1 MVRTKITARIP
12 PDLADSLRR
21 IAVLK
26 DRSISDVVEEAIIR
40 AFADRSEAEHAALIV
55 KLDNMARRLGVIEKS
70 QETLFELTAHAARFA
85 MSVAPEVPD
94 TDRAA
99 LNARGSSR
107 FQNVVAAIVARLSG
121 GKSVW
126 KDHFA
131 EGAPIQPAASQP
143 SVGVAAE

>member
-21 IAVLK
+21 IAALK
-26 DRSISDVVEEAIIR
+26 DRSVSDVVEDAIIR
-40 AFADRSEAEHAALIV
+40 AFADRSGAEHAALTV
-55 KLDNMARRLGVIEKS
+55 KLDRIVRRLGAIEKS

-85 MSVAPEVPD
+85 MSVAPD
-94 TDRAA
+94 ILDIDRAA
-99 LNARGSSR
+99 LNARGSAR
-107 FQNVVAAIVARLSG
+107 FQNVIAAIVARLAG
-121 GKSVW
+121 GKSLW

-131 EGAPIQPAASQP
+131 ESAPGQP

>member
-40 AFADRSEAEHAALIV
+40 SFADKSHAEHAALIV
-55 KLDNMARRLGVIEKS
+55 KLDQLSRRLGVIENS
-70 QETLFELTAHAARFA
+70 QESLFELTAHAARFA
-85 MSVAPEVPD
+85 MSVAPEIPD
-94 TDRAA
+94 GDRAM

-107 FQNVVAAIVARLSG
+107 FQNVIAAIVARLSS

-126 KDHFA
+126 KDHFVEA
-131 EGAPIQPAASQP
+131 APAPA

>member
-40 AFADRSEAEHAALIV
+40 TFADRSEAEHAALVV
-55 KLDNMARRLGVIEKS
+55 KLDSIIRRLGVIEKS
-70 QETLFELTAHAARFA
+70 QESLFELSAHAARFA
-85 MSVAPEVPD
+85 MSVAPEIPD
-94 TDRAA
+94 ADRAM

-107 FQNVVAAIVARLSG
+107 FQNVIAAIVARLAG

-126 KDHFA
+126 KDHFTDA
-131 EGAPIQPAASQP
+131 APAQP

>member
-21 IAVLK
+21 VSALK

-40 AFADRSEAEHAALIV
+40 SFADKSQAEHAALIV
-55 KLDNMARRLGVIEKS
+55 KLDQLSRRLGVIEKS
-70 QETLFELTAHAARFA
+70 QESLFELTAHAARFA
-85 MSVAPEVPD
+85 MSVAPEIPD
-94 TDRAA
+94 ADRAM

-107 FQNVVAAIVARLSG
+107 FQNVVAAIVARLSS

-126 KDHFA
+126 KDHFVEPA
-131 EGAPIQPAASQP
+131 SAPA

>member
-21 IAVLK
+21 VAVLK
-26 DRSISDVVEEAIIR
+26 DRSVSDVVEEAIIR
-40 AFADRSEAEHAALIV
+40 AFADKGEAEHTALIV
-55 KLDNMARRLGVIEKS
+55 KLDAIIRRLSVIEKS
-70 QETLFELTAHAARFA
+70 QETLFELTAHATRFS
-85 MSVAPEVPD
+85 MSVAPDVSD
-94 TDRAA
+94 SDRAI

-107 FQNVVAAIVARLSG
+107 FQNVVAAIVTRISN

-131 EGAPIQPAASQP
+131 ETAPAQS

>member
-12 PDLADSLRR
+12 PDLADALRR
-21 IAVLK
+21 VSALK
-26 DRSISDVVEEAIIR
+26 DRSISDVVEDAIIR
-40 AFADRSEAEHAALIV
+40 SFADRSEAEHAALIV
-55 KLDNMARRLGVIEKS
+55 KLDQLSRRLGVIEKS
-70 QETLFELTAHAARFA
+70 QESLFELTAHAARFA

-94 TDRAA
+94 ADRAM

-107 FQNVVAAIVARLSG
+107 FQNVMAAIVIRLSG

-126 KDHFA
+126 KEHFVEA
-131 EGAPIQPAASQP
+131 GSGPA

>member
-21 IAVLK
+21 VSAQK

-40 AFADRSEAEHAALIV
+40 SFADKSQAEHAALIV
-55 KLDNMARRLGVIEKS
+55 KLDQLSRRLGVIEKS
-70 QETLFELTAHAARFA
+70 QESLFELTAHAARFA
-85 MSVAPEVPD
+85 MSVAPEIPD
-94 TDRAA
+94 ADRAM

-107 FQNVVAAIVARLSG
+107 FQNVVAAIVARLSS

-126 KDHFA
+126 KDHFFEPA
-131 EGAPIQPAASQP
+131 SAPA

>member
-40 AFADRSEAEHAALIV
+40 SFADKSQAEHAALVV
-55 KLDNMARRLGVIEKS
+55 KLDQLSRRLGVIEKS
-70 QETLFELTAHAARFA
+70 QESLFELTAHAARFA
-85 MSVAPEVPD
+85 MSVAPDIPD
-94 TDRAA
+94 ADRAT

-107 FQNVVAAIVARLSG
+107 FQNVIAAIVTRLSS

-126 KDHFA
+126 KDHFVEA
-131 EGAPIQPAASQP
+131 APPPAP
-143 SVGVAAE
+143 MGVAAE

>member
-40 AFADRSEAEHAALIV
+40 AFADRSEAEHAALLV
-55 KLDNMARRLGVIEKS
+55 KLDSMARRLGVIEKS

-94 TDRAA
+94 ADRVM

-131 EGAPIQPAASQP
+131 EGTAAQP